1 MNYSGVRQFLLHQ
14 ELLNSS
20 QRQGLIKQKNQ
31 GSLLSFTK
39 HVQTKLLKTLKRR
52 HVKESTTRRQ
62 FFPCETE
69 TLGGKVWV
77 KNFIPPH

>member
-1 MNYSGVRQFLLHQ
+1 MNYSGVRQILLHQ

-20 QRQGLIKQKNQ
+20 QRQGLIKLYNQ
-31 GSLLSFTK
+31 GSLLLFTK
-39 HVQTKLLKTLKRR
+39 HVQTRLSKTLKRR
-52 HVKESTTRRQ
+52 HVEESTTPGQ
-62 FFPCETE
+62 VFLCEPE